1 MVIPPNFATDF
12 QLYTTGIPLVIPLEN
27 TGIPLIILPNF
38 TADLQWYT
46 TRKHRYT
53 TDKSMETTGIPFKKN
68 NGAKILHFFSFF
80 NQFYI
85 HVFFSS
91 AQALSV

>member
-27 TGIPLIILPNF
+27 TGKPLIIPPNF

-46 TRKHRYT
+46 T
-53 TDKSMETTGIPFKKN
+53 GIPFKKN
-68 NGAKILHFFSFF
+68 NGAEILHFFSFF